1 MLRWI
6 AIGIGLLTAVLFG
19 FIIAAIFLGE
29 DFRAAWRDVFIVI
42 LAALQLIG
50 AVLSI
55 AILIALLYV
64 VDQINR
70 LARHNVIP
78 KLDEALTKANEAL
91 DVART
96 IANNVRDSAQTATT
110 TTTYVAERVVSP
122 IIRISSLVTGV
133 RAAATTLARRG
144 NPDEPK
150 R

>member
-70 LARHNVIP
+70 LARHNVMP

>member
-1 MLRWI
+1 VLRWI

-70 LARHNVIP
+70 LARHNVVP

>member
-6 AIGIGLLTAVLFG
+6 GIGIGLLTAVLLG

-29 DFRAAWRDVFIVI
+29 GFRAAWRDVFIVI

-55 AILIALLYV
+55 AILIAILYAV
-64 VDQINR
+64 EQINR
-70 LARHNVIP
+70 LARNNVIP
-78 KLDEALTKANEAL
+78 KLDEALAKANEAL
-91 DVART
+91 DATRT
-96 IANNVRDSAQTATT
+96 IAHNVRDSAQTATT

-133 RAAATTLARRG
+133 RAAATTLARRDKTDG
-144 NPDEPK
+144 QAG
-150 R
+150 

>member
-1 MLRWI
+1 VLRWI

-64 VDQINR
+64 VDQINL

>member
-1 MLRWI
+1 VLRWI

-144 NPDEPK
+144 NPDESK

>member
-1 MLRWI
+1 VLRWI

-150 R
+150 C

>member
-6 AIGIGLLTAVLFG
+6 SIGIGLLTAVLFG

-29 DFRAAWRDVFIVI
+29 GFRAAWRDVFIVI

-55 AILIALLYV
+55 AILIAILYAV
-64 VDQINR
+64 EQINR
-70 LARHNVIP
+70 LARNNVIP
-78 KLDEALTKANEAL
+78 KLDEALAKANEAL
-91 DVART
+91 DATRT
-96 IANNVRDSAQTATT
+96 IAHNVRDSAQTATT

-133 RAAATTLARRG
+133 RAAATTLARRDKTDG
-144 NPDEPK
+144 QAG
-150 R
+150 

>member
-1 MLRWI
+1 VLRWI

>member
-1 MLRWI
+1 VLRWI

-70 LARHNVIP
+70 LARHNVMP

>member
-6 AIGIGLLTAVLFG
+6 GIGIGLLTAVLFG

-29 DFRAAWRDVFIVI
+29 GFRAAWRDVFIVI

-55 AILIALLYV
+55 AILIAILYAV
-64 VDQINR
+64 EQINR
-70 LARHNVIP
+70 LARNNVIP
-78 KLDEALTKANEAL
+78 KLDEALAKANEAL
-91 DVART
+91 DATRT
-96 IANNVRDSAQTATT
+96 IAHNVRDSAQTVTT

-133 RAAATTLARRG
+133 RAAATTLARRDKTDG
-144 NPDEPK
+144 QAG
-150 R
+150 

>member
-64 VDQINR
+64 VDQINL